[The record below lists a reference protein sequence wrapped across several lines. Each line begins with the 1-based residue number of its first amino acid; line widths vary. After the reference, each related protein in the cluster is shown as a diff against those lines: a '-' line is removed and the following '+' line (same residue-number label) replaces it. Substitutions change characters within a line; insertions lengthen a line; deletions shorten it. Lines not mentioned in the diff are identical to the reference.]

1 MSNLDKELELASKDT
16 MYQKDPVIIAYEQ
29 IIEAQRKTIETLMAV
44 IAELEKLNTTQ
55 IPESKV
61 YFGDPL

>member
-1 MSNLDKELELASKDT
+1 MSNLEKELELA
-16 MYQKDPVIIAYEQ
+16 MNQKDPVIIAYEQ

>member
-29 IIEAQRKTIETLMAV
+29 IIEAQRKTIETLMAA

>member
-1 MSNLDKELELASKDT
+1 MSNLDKELELASREA
-16 MYQKDPVIIAYEQ
+16 MNQKDPVIIAYEQ